1 MSFQAISW
9 WRWHNIGVSQPK
21 SHGQHWLGESP
32 GHPLKY
38 AYAWWQHMSCLG
50 SSPTSLAALMN
61 EWVWVVG
68 VVSHQ
73 ASFQT
78 PIQDFISGKLIP
90 MTLSRVRITQSIYYL
105 LQGSDP
111 WCLTLNHGRKK
122 VCNSSVQR
130 VNCHINY
137 WAIRL
142 TVAPAALTLILQ
154 LIILSPR

>member
-1 MSFQAISW
+1 M
-9 WRWHNIGVSQPK
+9 VSR
-21 SHGQHWLGESP
+21 
-32 GHPLKY
+32 
-38 AYAWWQHMSCLG
+38 
-50 SSPTSLAALMN
+50 
-61 EWVWVVG
+61 
-68 VVSHQ
+68 Q
-73 ASFQT
+73 ASYQT

-142 TVAPAALTLILQ
+142 TVAPAALTLSLQ
-154 LIILSPR
+154 LIMSLIIQSITHIPLKTEDHISSAFLSRTNVRVKLAGIVVKSE

>member
-1 MSFQAISW
+1 M
-9 WRWHNIGVSQPK
+9 
-21 SHGQHWLGESP
+21 
-32 GHPLKY
+32 
-38 AYAWWQHMSCLG
+38 
-50 SSPTSLAALMN
+50 
-61 EWVWVVG
+61 G

-142 TVAPAALTLILQ
+142 TVAPAALTLSLQ
-154 LIILSPR
+154 LIMSLIIQSITHIPLKTEDHISSAFLSRTNVRVKLAGIVVKSE